1 MTIIESPQNEKLKA
15 VRKLHIKKHRQ
26 ATGLFVAEGED
37 LALTALQAGWE
48 PAELLLTADAPGE
61 LTGHARAQLV
71 AGPALA
77 AASTLGSGTRA
88 IGVFE
93 QIWLRPSDSLS
104 VYLDGVGDP
113 GNVGTVLR
121 SALALCDGPV
131 VLGPDC
137 ADPYSPKAVRASM
150 GAVFERP
157 PAHASMDDFECAT
170 LALDPHAEVDIED
183 VDVEPPCV
191 VCVGAERDGLSAR
204 TVAGATHTALL
215 TMRPDGP
222 ESLNAAVAASIA
234 LYTLNRRFGG
244 ETGKQTGN
252 QAGAK

>member
-15 VRKLHIKKHRQ
+15 VRKLHIKKHRR

-37 LALTALQAGWE
+37 LALAALAAGWE
-48 PAELLLTADAPGE
+48 PAELLLTPDAPAE
-61 LTGHARAQLV
+61 LVGHERAQQV
-71 AGPALA
+71 APPALA
-77 AASTLGSGTRA
+77 AASALGSGTRV

-93 QIWLRPSDSLS
+93 QIWLRPSGDLS
-104 VYLDGVGDP
+104 VYLDGVADP

-121 SALALCDGPV
+121 SALAFGDGPV
-131 VLGPDC
+131 VVGPGC

-157 PAHASMDDFECAT
+157 PAQASLADFECST
-170 LALDPHAEVDIED
+170 LALDARANVEIEA
-183 VDVEPPCV
+183 VDVAPPVV

-204 TVAGATHTALL
+204 TVEGATHSARL
-215 TMRPDGP
+215 TMRPGGP

-234 LYTLNRRFGG
+234 LYTLNRRFGNTIG
-244 ETGKQTGN
+244 KET
-252 QAGAK
+252 AE